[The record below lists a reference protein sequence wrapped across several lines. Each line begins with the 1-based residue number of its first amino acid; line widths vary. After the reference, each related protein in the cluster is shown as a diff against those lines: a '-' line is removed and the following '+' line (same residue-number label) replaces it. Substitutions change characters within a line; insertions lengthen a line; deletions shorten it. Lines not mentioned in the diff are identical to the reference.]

1 MTQADVPLGVN
12 HNEVLLR
19 VKNSSPPAQL
29 AAAIS
34 HAVYDGKQVTLRC
47 IGAAAVNQGVKGI
60 AIARGYVAQRGLD
73 LLCRPGFATIK
84 MPDGDVSALV
94 LRVFTT

>member
-1 MTQADVPLGVN
+1 MAQNEGPMGVN
-12 HNEVLLR
+12 HNEVILR
-19 VKNSSPPAQL
+19 VKNSSPPQSL

-47 IGAAAVNQGVKGI
+47 IGAASVNQGVKGI

-73 LLCRPGFATIK
+73 LLCRPGFTNVE
-84 MPDGDVSALV
+84 MSDGPVSAIL
-94 LRVFTT
+94 LRVFTS